1 MCVVV
6 VVEIDSDVI
15 VCALSSTPALPPALP
30 SNCKGKKPQKQKK
43 KGIFVFWHLKA
54 LFSQEK
60 KLVFLLNTF
69 FSSVRTEI

>member
-30 SNCKGKKPQKQKK
+30 SNCKEERKRKEKK
-43 KGIFVFWHLKA
+43 KG
-54 LFSQEK
+54 K
-60 KLVFLLNTF
+60 KK
-69 FSSVRTEI
+69 R